1 LSADASKYDYATL
14 RDRQLPLIA
23 LTYLLGVMAF
33 KLIIQRLWVDNKE
46 ALTIKVKFM
55 GDKTIPIFTLID
67 TLKSTVYDLDIAIL
81 EEALCRSREINQS
94 QVGAWLLSQFQQQ
107 DDY

>member
-1 LSADASKYDYATL
+1 
-14 RDRQLPLIA
+14 
-23 LTYLLGVMAF
+23 MAF

-55 GDKTIPIFTLID
+55 GDKTIAIFTLID

-81 EEALCRSREINQS
+81 EEALRCSPEINQS

>member
-1 LSADASKYDYATL
+1 
-14 RDRQLPLIA
+14 
-23 LTYLLGVMAF
+23 
-33 KLIIQRLWVDNKE
+33 
-46 ALTIKVKFM
+46 M

-67 TLKSTVYDLDIAIL
+67 TLKSTVYELDIAIL
-81 EEALCRSREINQS
+81 EEALRRSREINQS